1 MLNFNNN
8 GGSGMKGYVQ
18 LKNIYTE
25 FRTTTPTINRK
36 LCDLGIKKEVKDK
49 TIYIKESDYSRLKQ
63 SLEKSNRIK
72 KLIDIGK
79 EKQEEENK
87 KEALHKIQ
95 LEHLQQEISRLK
107 EDIEFKKKEIESF
120 HGILRIKEDAID
132 TLNNQILLLQE
143 TNLKELEEKNKEI
156 FDIKSQLQETNEEKE
171 SISKEFKAYKN
182 RSFRQKLIDL
192 LKNNYM

>member
-1 MLNFNNN
+1 
-8 GGSGMKGYVQ
+8 MKGYVQ

-192 LKNNYM
+192 LKK

>member
-192 LKNNYM
+192 LKK